1 MRELQ
6 NYYYVQGVINTWNK
20 LLGKANEEKSTN
32 DIQSH
37 LAFLEGKGIAE

>member
-6 NYYYVQGVINTWNK
+6 HYYYVKRVINKRSK

-37 LAFLEGKGIAE
+37 PAFLEGKETAE